1 MKLSDNEIIEL
12 HDLFDGLVENNLSIK
27 DKERLQS
34 LLENSEEARHFYIR
48 FIDMS
53 ASLKYYAD
61 ELLGG
66 DEAGQGSKFAITGK
80 VVPFI
85 SPFLAAAA
93 IFAVGF
99 YIFSSLDTETS
110 VDDYIPLSANEIVIE
125 PEKVITTDDTVA
137 VLTKSVGVKWSK
149 HTGFRPEL
157 GTTLELSRLQIQK
170 GLVQLEFLQGSTVIL
185 EGPVDFQILNSNE
198 GKLAKGKLRATVP
211 EVALGF
217 TVNLPKGR
225 LIDLGTEFGLNVHPG
240 GSTEIF
246 VYKGNVLY
254 RGQNDSDE
262 EVTREISGGEALFVD
277 PFGFANWVEMP
288 SEPFIGTADLAY
300 RSKEESQVRHAAW
313 LELSKEI
320 SQSASTSLY
329 YSFDNQSPW
338 ARVVQN
344 QSSPQK
350 SFLNGAIIGCKW
362 SEGRWPGK
370 GALSFERQNDRVRLN
385 FHEKLPTVTL
395 CSWIKID
402 KLSNHLSPILC
413 SNNASSGAASWYIN
427 RKGQVV
433 LEVFRGSIK
442 DTYQSAVAFRKER
455 LGKWMHVATT
465 YDLGSKRV
473 SHYANGRPFSHEQIK
488 GSMPI
493 SFANSQLGH
502 LGKNSAFSKD
512 IVLNGSV
519 DEFVVFNIASPE
531 ADIRRMYEI
540 GCPYEMA
547 NSLGPKLP

>member
-27 DKERLQS
+27 EKERLQY

-48 FIDMS
+48 FIEMS

-61 ELLGG
+61 ELLAG
-66 DEAGQGSKFAITGK
+66 DEEHQVSKFPIAGK
-80 VVPFI
+80 VVGFA
-85 SPFLAAAA
+85 SPILAAAA

-99 YIFSSLDTETS
+99 YIFFSFDSETPLA
-110 VDDYIPLSANEIVIE
+110 DYTALSDNEIVFE

-137 VLTKSVGVKWSK
+137 VLTKSVGVEWSK
-149 HTGFRPEL
+149 DTGFRPQL
-157 GTTLELSRLQIQK
+157 GTTLELSRLQITK

-198 GKLAKGKLRATVP
+198 GKLSTGKLRATVP
-211 EVALGF
+211 QVARGF

-225 LIDLGTEFGLNVHPG
+225 LIDLGTEFGLNVHLG

-277 PFGFANWVEMP
+277 PLGYANWVEMP
-288 SEPFIGTADLAY
+288 SEPFLGTADLAY

-313 LELSKEI
+313 LELSKEL
-320 SQSASTSLY
+320 SQNANTSLY
-329 YSFDNQSPW
+329 YSFDNQSSW
-338 ARVVQN
+338 TRVLQN
-344 QSSPQK
+344 QAGPQK
-350 SFLNGAIIGCKW
+350 SHLNGAIIGCKW

-402 KLSNHLSPILC
+402 KLQDNISPILC
-413 SNNASSGAASWYIN
+413 SNNATSGSASWYVN
-427 RKGQVV
+427 GKGQVV

-455 LGKWMHVATT
+455 LGKWMHVVTT

-473 SHYANGRPFSHEQIK
+473 SHFVNGRPFSHEQIK
-488 GSMPI
+488 GSTPI

-502 LGKNSAFSKD
+502 FGKNSSLSKD
-512 IVLNGSV
+512 IVLHGSV
-519 DEFVVFNIASPE
+519 DEFVVLNTASPE
-531 ADIRRMYEI
+531 SDIRRMYEI